1 MANDNK
7 IMVFWQFLQTKI
19 FLNCCPLDLFP
30 DQTTH
35 YMKQALLSALSSRY
49 RKIIVL
55 LTILAAPLPLLAAG
69 SQGPS
74 VGPVRVEFIIFGFI
88 LLGVAVFH
96 HKTFNV
102 AVIGLTVLLA
112 FKLIFDPGFH
122 LFEHL
127 FGHTPFADQILD
139 KSLREGEWGIILNLL
154 GLLLGFAVLSKIF
167 EESGVPDMLPRYL
180 PDDWKGPFLLLIFVF
195 ILSSF
200 LDNIAAA
207 LIGGTIA
214 LVVFNRKVHIGYIA
228 ALVAASNAGGS
239 GSVVGDTTTTMM
251 WIDGVSAFN
260 VLHAYVAAL
269 VALLFFAWFASHQQ
283 DKYQRIMKDPGQNAK
298 IDWLKILNVALIL
311 IGAIASNILYDM
323 PALGVWI
330 AIVIGAFIR
339 PVPWKEVPGAIKG
352 SIFLICLVFCASMM
366 PVEEL
371 PNASWVT
378 ALALG
383 FLSAVFDNIPL
394 TKLCLDQ
401 GHYDWGML
409 AYTVGFGGSM
419 VWFGSSAGVAIT
431 NKFPEGRNVFEWVKK
446 GWHVA
451 VAYVLGF
458 FALYLLLGWE
468 PADNKEHKIINCPV
482 PGCPMASPAPADA
495 HGGSISWVDITK

>member
-1 MANDNK
+1 M
-7 IMVFWQFLQTKI
+7 
-19 FLNCCPLDLFP
+19 
-30 DQTTH
+30 
-35 YMKQALLSALSSRY
+35 
-49 RKIIVL
+49 
-55 LTILAAPLPLLAAG
+55 PLLVSASPG
-69 SQGPS
+69 KVPS
-74 VGPVRVEFIIFGFI
+74 IGPVRIEFIIFGLI
-88 LLGVAVFH
+88 LLGVALFH
-96 HKTFNV
+96 KHTFWV
-102 AVIGLTVLLA
+102 AVIGLTVLLT
-112 FKLIFDPGFH
+112 FKFIFDPGFH
-122 LFEHL
+122 LGEHL
-127 FGHTPFADQILD
+127 FGTKSFGEQLMD
-139 KSLREGEWGIILNLL
+139 KELRQGEWGIILNLL

-167 EESGVPDMLPRYL
+167 EESNVPEILPRYL

-195 ILSSF
+195 VLSSF

-214 LVVFNRKVHIGYIA
+214 LVVFKNKVHIGYIA
-228 ALVAASNAGGS
+228 ALVAASNAGGC

-260 VLHAYVAAL
+260 VLHGYVAAF
-269 VALLFFAWFASHQQ
+269 VALLFFAWFAAHQQ
-283 DKYQRIMKDPGQNAK
+283 DKYQSIQKDAPANIK
-298 IDWLKILNVALIL
+298 IDWLKLVHVVLIL
-311 IGAIASNILYDM
+311 AGAIISNILYDM

-330 AIVIGAFIR
+330 AIVIGVILR
-339 PVPWKEVPGAIKG
+339 PVPWREVPGAIKG
-352 SIFLICLVFCASMM
+352 TIFLLCLVFCASMM

-371 PNASWVT
+371 PNASWIT

-431 NKFPEGRNVFEWVKK
+431 NKFPEGRNVFLWVKK

-458 FALYLLLGWE
+458 FVLYLLLGWE

-482 PGCPMASPAPADA
+482 PGCPMAGQNEAGKGTVSYLEA
-495 HGGSISWVDITK
+495 TK

>member
-1 MANDNK
+1 MQK
-7 IMVFWQFLQTKI
+7 IMNRFIVKTGRR
-19 FLNCCPLDLFP
+19 LF
-30 DQTTH
+30 
-35 YMKQALLSALSSRY
+35 
-49 RKIIVL
+49 
-55 LTILAAPLPLLAAG
+55 LLAAALFTPLYLFAAG
-69 SQGPS
+69 GEVPS
-74 VGPVRVEFIIFGFI
+74 IGPVRVEFIIFGFI
-88 LLGVAVFH
+88 LLGVALL
-96 HKTFNV
+96 HKQTFWV
-102 AVIGLTVLLA
+102 AVIGLSVLLT

-122 LFEHL
+122 LFEHF
-127 FGHTPFADQILD
+127 FGTTPFGEQIMD
-139 KSLREGEWGIILNLL
+139 KELRQGEWGIILNLL
-154 GLLLGFAVLSKIF
+154 GLLLGFAVLSRIF
-167 EESGVPDMLPRYL
+167 EESKVPDILPRYL

-214 LVVFNRKVHIGYIA
+214 LVVFKNKVHIGYIA

-251 WIDGVSAFN
+251 WIDGVSALN
-260 VLHAYVAAL
+260 VLHAYVAAGT
-269 VALLFFAWFASHQQ
+269 ALIFFAWFAAHQQ
-283 DKYQRIMKDPGQNAK
+283 DKYQAIQKDTDPNVK
-298 IDWLKILNVALIL
+298 IDWVKILVVAMIL
-311 IGAIASNILYDM
+311 AGAIISNIIYDM

-330 AIVIGAFIR
+330 ALVLGVFLTRI
-339 PVPWKEVPGAIKG
+339 PWKEVPGAIKG
-352 SIFLICLVFCASMM
+352 TIFLLCLVTCASMM

-371 PNASWVT
+371 PNASWIT
-378 ALALG
+378 AFSLG

-419 VWFGSSAGVAIT
+419 IWFGSSAGVAIT
-431 NKFPEGRNVFEWVKK
+431 NKFPEGRNVLLWIKN

-451 VAYVLGF
+451 VAYVIGF

-468 PADNKEHKIINCPV
+468 PADNNEHKIINCPV
-482 PGCPMASPAPADA
+482 PGCPMAGQEAGEAV
-495 HGGSISWVDITK
+495 HGTVGYFDLFK

>member
-1 MANDNK
+1 MLK
-7 IMVFWQFLQTKI
+7 I
-19 FLNCCPLDLFP
+19 LNLHPSKLFRRI
-30 DQTTH
+30 
-35 YMKQALLSALSSRY
+35 LLIAA
-49 RKIIVL
+49 VL
-55 LTILAAPLPLLAAG
+55 ISPVSLFASG
-69 SQGPS
+69 NSVPS
-74 VGPVRVEFIIFGFI
+74 VGPVRVEFIIFGLI
-88 LLGVAVFH
+88 LLGVALFH
-96 HKTFNV
+96 RHTFWV
-102 AVIGLTVLLA
+102 AVIGLSVLLT
-112 FKLIFDPGFH
+112 FKLVFDPGFH

-127 FGHTPFADQILD
+127 FGTTPIGEQLMD
-139 KSLREGEWGIILNLL
+139 KGLRQGEWGIILNLL

-167 EESGVPDMLPRYL
+167 EESRVPEILPRYL
-180 PDDWKGPFLLLIFVF
+180 PDDWKGPFFLLVFVF
-195 ILSSF
+195 VLSSF

-214 LVVFNRKVHIGYIA
+214 LVVFKNKVHIGYVA

-260 VLHAYVAAL
+260 VLHGYIAAAT
-269 VALLFFAWFASHQQ
+269 ALLFFAWFAARQQ
-283 DKYQRIMKDPGQNAK
+283 DKYQQIQKDSDSNIKVDWIK
-298 IDWLKILNVALIL
+298 IINVVLIL
-311 IGAIASNILYDM
+311 AGAIISNILYDM

-330 AIVIGAFIR
+330 AILLGVFLR

-352 SIFLICLVFCASMM
+352 TIFLLCLVTCASMM

-371 PNASWVT
+371 PNASWIT

-419 VWFGSSAGVAIT
+419 IWFGSSAGVAIT
-431 NKFPEGRNVFEWVKK
+431 NKFPEGRNVVLWLKK

-451 VAYVLGF
+451 VAYVIGF
-458 FALYLLLGWE
+458 FVLYLVMGWE
-468 PADNKEHKIINCPV
+468 PADNNEHKIINCPV
-482 PGCPMASPAPADA
+482 PGCPMAGQGPEEPGHSTV
-495 HGGSISWVDITK
+495 GYLEVVK